1 VSAPYPQPRHANYLL
16 GVLMVAYILSFIDR
30 NILAILVGPIREE
43 FAISDFQFSILHGW
57 AFTLLYVVLGVPI
70 GWLVDRFRRKWI
82 ILSGVLFWSA
92 MTALCGVAR
101 NFSTLFLARI
111 GVGVGEASL
120 SPAAYSMLS
129 DSFPPHRLP
138 WATSFFAIGITL
150 GAGISYMV
158 GGLLYDFFSTSAEL
172 AAIAPAMRP
181 WQATFITVGL
191 SGFAV
196 VALLWFVRE
205 PARRSLPIL
214 DDSTR
219 TGGASPVEVAAHLW
233 QQRRLYGALIFGISM
248 LSVVGQGSGAWYP
261 ELLMRTHGMSKGE
274 AGSIIGLL
282 FMVVGTLGT
291 FAGALFASLLQR
303 RGYLDANMR
312 WVMLAAALT
321 VIPAVLSPLMPNS
334 TGLIALYTVVVFL
347 QSSPFG
353 VAMAALQL
361 ATPGRMRGQVTA
373 VMLFFGNVFGLGL
386 GGTFVASITDFVFA
400 DDLALGYSIAITSV
414 IFYPLAALLVA
425 SGLPSYR
432 RMIASGSK

>member
-1 VSAPYPQPRHANYLL
+1 VNAPWPPPRHANYLL

-30 NILAILVGPIREE
+30 NIMAILVGPIREQ

-57 AFTLLYVVLGVPI
+57 AFTLLYVVLGVPV

-82 ILSGVLFWSA
+82 IFGGVLFWSA
-92 MTALCGVAR
+92 MTALCGFAR
-101 NFSTLFLARI
+101 SFSSLFLARV

-129 DSFPPHRLP
+129 DSFPPRRLP

-158 GGLLYDFFSTSAEL
+158 GGLLYDFFLTSAEL

-191 SGFAV
+191 SGFLV
-196 VALLWFVRE
+196 VALLWYVRE
-205 PARRSLPIL
+205 PARRQRA
-214 DDSTR
+214 DDSTH
-219 TGGASPVEVAAHLW
+219 TGASPLEVAAHLW

-248 LSVVGQGSGAWYP
+248 LSVVGQGSGVWYP
-261 ELLMRTHGMSKGE
+261 ELLMRTHGMSKSE

-282 FMVVGTLGT
+282 FMVLGTLGT

-303 RGYLDANMR
+303 RGYPDANMR
-312 WVMLAAALT
+312 WVMLAAIFTL
-321 VIPAVLSPLMPNS
+321 IPAVLSPLMPET
-334 TGLIALYTVVVFL
+334 TGLVALYALVVFL

-361 ATPGRMRGQVTA
+361 VTPGRMRGQVTA

-386 GGTFVASITDFVFA
+386 GGTFVAAITDFVFA
-400 DDLALGYSIAITSV
+400 DDLALGWSIAITSM

-425 SGLPSYR
+425 SGLPGYR
-432 RMIASGSK
+432 RMIASGIK